1 MSLKSPFSSLPLSP
15 LWREIVLFFLPPVRV
30 TTRARLRPR
39 QPRPLQPRPRQPRPR
54 KAARVCVPTAAAAA
68 EGTPARLPCPRHPRD
83 DKAQFGA
90 LHTVKHDGHARASGK
105 HALEVLV
112 EFVVIVSDKL
122 FWCFSPQVMRIGAL
136 PSRARILKL
145 LGLAAIKGLLG
156 ASLTSRSL
164 TPCFFGV

>member
-83 DKAQFGA
+83 DKAQFGDA
-90 LHTVKHDGHARASGK
+90 NRRRWRWPGWQAHSCVRIL
-105 HALEVLV
+105 HALMSDR
-112 EFVVIVSDKL
+112 VS
-122 FWCFSPQVMRIGAL
+122 P
-136 PSRARILKL
+136 
-145 LGLAAIKGLLG
+145 
-156 ASLTSRSL
+156 
-164 TPCFFGV
+164 